1 MFHMLYTLRD
11 YLSYLPDLNLIV
23 SAHPKGDTL
32 FIHDLIGPEI
42 PTFAVLQPYLQMP
55 AIEHCEFGFVPDRLA
70 VNAGTKA
77 DDNGDGTHVDGHFPL
92 TGTAFRFPS
101 TAHA

>member
-1 MFHMLYTLRD
+1 
-11 YLSYLPDLNLIV
+11 
-23 SAHPKGDTL
+23 
-32 FIHDLIGPEI
+32 
-42 PTFAVLQPYLQMP
+42 MP
-55 AIEHCEFGFVPDRLA
+55 GIEHCEFGFVPDRLT
-70 VNAGTKA
+70 VNVGTKA